1 MNLSLTF
8 FMTAFAGLLN
18 RIERLQD
25 RIARLQL
32 RPQNDRRVARIA
44 RLEDK
49 VEQAESLLPKD
60 TFEITYKAPTAER
73 SFYRFEVAITDS
85 PFDDTFTGGDDL
97 LLRVRATKPFHGRTV
112 TSTLANGDYWAG
124 NDEQTLTLG
133 GSSYDFT
140 DYETVTA
147 TLAID
152 TRDWATVNS
161 NMGDVLA
168 VQTFD
173 MTTLF
178 A

>member
-1 MNLSLTF
+1 
-8 FMTAFAGLLN
+8 MTAFAGLLD

-25 RIARLQL
+25 RIARRQS
-32 RPQNDRRVARIA
+32 RPQNDRRIARIE
-44 RLEDK
+44 RLEERLER
-49 VEQAESLLPKD
+49 VESLLPKD

-73 SFYRFEVAITDS
+73 SYYRFEVAITDS

-97 LLRVRATKPFHGRTV
+97 LLRVRATRPFSGSTI

-124 NDEQTLTLG
+124 SDEQTLTLG
-133 GSSYDFT
+133 GTGYDLT

-152 TRDWATVNS
+152 TRDWSGFNS

-168 VQTFD
+168 VETFD

>member
-1 MNLSLTF
+1 MNPIP
-8 FMTAFAGLLN
+8 AFESKVNRLEFKIAKLKAKPEKIARTR
-18 RIERLQD
+18 RIERFEE
-25 RIARLQL
+25 
-32 RPQNDRRVARIA
+32 
-44 RLEDK
+44 RLETLMNNAP
-49 VEQAESLLPKD
+49 QD
-60 TFEITYKAPTAER
+60 TFEITYKSPTTER
-73 SFYRFEVAITDS
+73 SFYRFEVDVLDS
-85 PFDDTFTGGDDL
+85 PYDDTFSGGDDL
-97 LLRVRATKPFHGRTV
+97 LLRVRATRPFGGRTV

-133 GSSYDFT
+133 GTGYDLT

-152 TRDWATVNS
+152 TKDWSTIDS
-161 NMGDVLA
+161 SMGDVLA

>member
-1 MNLSLTF
+1 
-8 FMTAFAGLLN
+8 MTAFAGILD

-49 VEQAESLLPKD
+49 VEQVESLLPQD
-60 TFEITYKAPTAER
+60 TFEITYKQPTAER

-97 LLRVRATKPFHGRTV
+97 LLRVRATKPFRGRTI

-133 GSSYDFT
+133 GTGYDLT

-152 TRDWATVNS
+152 TRDWGTVNS

>member
-1 MNLSLTF
+1 
-8 FMTAFAGLLN
+8 MTAFAGLLD

-32 RPQNDRRVARIA
+32 RPQNDRRVARIE
-44 RLEDK
+44 RLKDK
-49 VEQAESLLPKD
+49 VEQAESLLPQD

>member
-1 MNLSLTF
+1 MNPIP
-8 FMTAFAGLLN
+8 AFESKVNRLEFRIAKLKAKPEKIARTR
-18 RIERLQD
+18 RIERFEE
-25 RIARLQL
+25 
-32 RPQNDRRVARIA
+32 
-44 RLEDK
+44 RLETLMNNAP
-49 VEQAESLLPKD
+49 QD
-60 TFEITYKAPTAER
+60 TFEITYKQPTAER

-97 LLRVRATKPFHGRTV
+97 LLRVRATRPFGGRNIT
-112 TSTLANGDYWAG
+112 TTLANGDYWAG

-133 GSSYDFT
+133 GTGYDLT

-152 TRDWATVNS
+152 TRDWGTVNS